1 MPTYRLSEAAQLLG
15 VSIDTVR
22 RWADQ
27 GRFTAVTDEART
39 AIDGEDLAR
48 LAREQA
54 HLPDEGGGPA
64 NASARNKLR
73 GIVTAVKRD
82 NVMAQ
87 VEMCCGPYR
96 VVSLLSAEAVD
107 DLGLAPGAVAT
118 ATIKA
123 TNVIVEVDQ

>member
-1 MPTYRLSEAAQLLG
+1 MPTYRLSDAAQLLG

-27 GRFTAVTDEART
+27 DRFTPTTDQGRA

-48 LAREQA
+48 IAREQA
-54 HLPDEGGGPA
+54 HLPDEGGGPST
-64 NASARNKLR
+64 ASARNKLR

-82 NVMAQ
+82 EVMAQ
-87 VEMCCGPYR
+87 VELCCGPYR
-96 VVSLLSAEAVD
+96 VVSLLSSEAVD

-123 TNVIVEVDQ
+123 TNVIVEVD